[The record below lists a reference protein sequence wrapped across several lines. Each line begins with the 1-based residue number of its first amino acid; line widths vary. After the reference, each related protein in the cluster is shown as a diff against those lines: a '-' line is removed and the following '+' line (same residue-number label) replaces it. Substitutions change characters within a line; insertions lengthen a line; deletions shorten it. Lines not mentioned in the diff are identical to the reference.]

1 MDFPPNATINT
12 SYSGTCNATA
22 SPRPHVYVTVSSDG
36 CLYTTNITN
45 TSKYTTEVKVTIP
58 QVTVHCRN
66 AIITCHAC
74 QITEQFTLNITK
86 SKSITTNKDTSLL
99 SYLTDMMPTTQPT
112 TTITTTFPPVPTNG
126 PLNDSVSTVAGS
138 AASSLRSTGLVN
150 LMFIGALLVYFNIG

>member
-22 SPRPHVYVTVSSDG
+22 SPRPHVYITVSSDG
-36 CLYTTNITN
+36 CLYTTNIVN

-58 QVTVHCRN
+58 QVTAHCRN

-74 QITEQFTLNITK
+74 QITEEFTLNVTE
-86 SKSITTNKDTSLL
+86 SKSITTNKDALLL

-112 TTITTTFPPVPTNG
+112 TTTTTFPPVPTNG
-126 PLNDSVSTVAGS
+126 PPNDSVSTVAGS

-150 LMFIGALLVYFNIG
+150 LIFIGVLLVYFIIG